1 MLMTS
6 LPHQTPDKPMAVPE
20 DDEKPYLTV
29 EEEIALSKPENGDMY
44 VPSAL
49 FYLSYKE
56 PWSWFFEKAC
66 PGSGFAVQ

>member
-1 MLMTS
+1 
-6 LPHQTPDKPMAVPE
+6 MAVPE

-49 FYLSYKE
+49 FYLAYKE
-56 PWSWFFEKAC
+56 QWSWLNMSWKCFRSAVATHC
-66 PGSGFAVQ
+66 PWVSFTCFLA